1 MNKLTTLTAAGLMLI
16 LLGVFA
22 TGVLAWQEVKGDT
35 KATNGAETPQADAE
49 ATISDTEAVEL
60 LRQARN
66 RLFERRSIQA
76 QMSQVISIGPQRVKS
91 TGSYLAAAGFRYRF
105 QYQLS
110 LGDLQGEFLEVCDG
124 QLLHTRRQIAAVNE
138 KVAAV
143 APPEIELTRRDIQ
156 RIRREAL
163 GIKDAHPAANLSE
176 ALLEAEVGIG
186 GIPAILAMLERTLI
200 LSPIRTQTVDGR
212 DYLVLQG
219 RLRPDRK
226 NELIV
231 GLGSAASQVENF
243 LPDVVRV
250 YLEKETLF
258 PEKFLY
264 LKRTSNDQNSLRPL
278 ITVEFSN
285 IILDQPVPDGQFIYM
300 APPGVEE
307 KDETTQY
314 LEAMRQAA
322 TQATRPPETEPAP
335 AQPGK

>member
-1 MNKLTTLTAAGLMLI
+1 MNKLTTLTVAGLMLA

-35 KATNGAETPQADAE
+35 QAKTEAESPASDAE
-49 ATISDTEAVEL
+49 SAVSDPEAVEL

-91 TGSYLAAAGFRYRF
+91 SGSYLAAAGFRYRF
-105 QYQLS
+105 QYQIA

-124 QLLHTRRQIAAVNE
+124 QLLHTRRQIAPANE
-138 KVAAV
+138 KVAGV
-143 APPEIELTRRDIQ
+143 AQPEIELTRRDIQ

-163 GIKDAHPAANLSE
+163 GIKDANPMADLSD

-212 DYLVLQG
+212 DYLVIQG

-226 NELIV
+226 EQLV
-231 GLGSAASQVENF
+231 MGLGSAAGQVENF
-243 LPDVVRV
+243 LPDLVRI
-250 YLEKETLF
+250 YLEKDTLF

-264 LKRTSNDQNSLRPL
+264 LKRTGNDPNSLRPL

-285 IILDQPVPDGQFIYM
+285 VMLDQPVPDGQFIYM

-322 TQATRPPETEPAP
+322 AQSTRPPATEPAP
-335 AQPGK
+335 AQPAK